1 MYEVVYPIGKVILD
15 IKGLAPLIP
24 DLNGKTICGSGH
36 SFEGDEAAD
45 AIMDLLKKQYP
56 EIKFIPNTEFPDEVS
71 TDNEIAA
78 FQRVLQKEG
87 CDAVL
92 SGIGA

>member
-1 MYEVVYPIGKVILD
+1 MYEVVYPIGTSKRA
-15 IKGLAPLIP
+15 IKALAPHIS

-36 SFEGDEAAD
+36 SYEADEAFNAVTN
-45 AIMDLLKKQYP
+45 LLKKQYP
-56 EIKFIPNTEFPDEVS
+56 DTTFIPNSEFPDEVS

-78 FQRVLQKEG
+78 FQKVLQKKG
-87 CDAVL
+87 CDALL